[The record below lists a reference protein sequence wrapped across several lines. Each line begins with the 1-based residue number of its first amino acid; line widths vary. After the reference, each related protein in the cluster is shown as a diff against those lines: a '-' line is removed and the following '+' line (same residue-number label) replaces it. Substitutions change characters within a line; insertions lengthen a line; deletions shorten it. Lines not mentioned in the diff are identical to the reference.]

1 MARGGRQV
9 RSKAQTEESAALAA
23 FVRKLT
29 QSLTVAQL
37 GDRFGTVAKS
47 TLWAEWRN
55 GTKDIPPEAL
65 AEVIR
70 AARVPVDRQ
79 RELTKEARML
89 CEKAEAARS
98 GRGRLIP
105 APRQPADAERALTAE
120 SRTVKVYE
128 ALTLAQSEHL
138 NAERALRTTEQTVWI
153 LLRIIGGLEPQVAE
167 MEDRLR
173 SLGGQDP
180 ERVREERDRV
190 REERDRAREQLARA
204 EEDLARAEAELAE
217 TRRLDAWWW
226 KKAEGYRR
234 RLGEHAA
241 QDRAGGRPD
250 GGEETLD
257 NYEVILERVRA
268 HLDATAR
275 RTRLLDGPQGGSV
288 PPGPA
293 GIPRPVLA
301 ERGGSGGAEAPD
313 RAEGSAPS
321 LRSRLLAAA
330 RARRGWSVSVAVTA
344 LTCVGT
350 GLALLPPLFQNPS
363 SATPQLPPLTRT
375 ALSLATALQDE
386 RDLSAGPLTQGAKN
400 DPAVKTTRENT
411 DKALRQFLKGS
422 KSTEE
427 TAPTGVRANV
437 VLVIHEMNELDRIR
451 WSAYSTPD
459 YVAQTANSYNQ
470 LITSLLDLP
479 ADMAQASGDTS
490 AIHRS
495 RMLSAL
501 TTATEKFSMQR
512 AILAAA
518 LANPN
523 GPVLTDGDRYVAR
536 TAFQS
541 EEGALR
547 RFTEFRRAQGS
558 SGATTDVDF
567 NASEIRKAEMFRE
580 RAVTSEFGVR
590 RGSLSYKEWMNVSA
604 ARFNAMKTTQ
614 DKLLTRGPGELPS
627 S

>member
-23 FVRKLT
+23 FVRELT
-29 QSLTVAQL
+29 RPLTVAQL

-70 AARVPVDRQ
+70 AARVPADRR
-79 RELTKEARML
+79 RELTKKARML
-89 CEKAEAARS
+89 CAKAEAARS
-98 GRGRLIP
+98 GRGRLVP
-105 APRQPADAERALTAE
+105 APHRPAERALTAE
-120 SRTVKVYE
+120 SGTVEVYE
-128 ALTLAQSEHL
+128 ALALARREQL

-153 LLRIIGGLEPQVAE
+153 LLRVIGELKPRVAE

-180 ERVREERDRV
+180 GRV

-217 TRRLDAWWW
+217 TRRLEAWWW
-226 KKAEGYRR
+226 KKAEEYRR

-257 NYEVILERVRA
+257 DYEVILERVRA
-268 HLDATAR
+268 RLDATAR

-288 PPGPA
+288 PPDPA
-293 GIPRPVLA
+293 GLPRPVLA

-313 RAEGSAPS
+313 RAGGSAPSS

-330 RARRGWSVSVAVTA
+330 RARRGWNVSVAVTA
-344 LTCVGT
+344 LACVVA
-350 GLALLPPLFQNPS
+350 GLALLPSLFQNPG
-363 SATPQLPPLTRT
+363 SAAPQLPRLTRS

-386 RDLSAGPLTQGAKN
+386 RDLSAGPLTQGARN
-400 DPAVKTTRENT
+400 NPAVKTTRENT

-451 WSAYSTPD
+451 RSAYSTPD

-523 GPVLTDGDRYVAR
+523 GPLLTDGDRYVAR
-536 TAFQS
+536 TASQS

-580 RAVTSEFGVR
+580 RAVTSELGIR
-590 RGSLSYKEWMNVSA
+590 KGSFSYKEWMHAST
-604 ARFNAMKTTQ
+604 ARFNAMKNTQ
-614 DKLLTRGPGELPS
+614 DKLLTQLTRGPGELPS